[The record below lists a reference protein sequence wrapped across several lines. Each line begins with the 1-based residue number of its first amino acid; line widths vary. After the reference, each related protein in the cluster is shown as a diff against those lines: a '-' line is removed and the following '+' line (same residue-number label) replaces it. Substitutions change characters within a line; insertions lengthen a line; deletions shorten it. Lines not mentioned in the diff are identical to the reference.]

1 MHRKGDCL
9 RSHVSPRDSEHLKAK
24 KKPKKTTFTNEDD
37 YCYYCALY
45 YDVCVSVSTYLELYS
60 TVCLN

>member
-24 KKPKKTTFTNEDD
+24 KKPKKPPLQMRMIIAIIVPFIMM
-37 YCYYCALY
+37 
-45 YDVCVSVSTYLELYS
+45 SV
-60 TVCLN
+60 